1 MQAIWQKTT
10 RVLGAIL
17 FAIAAFMASEARAQG
32 ISLIRDAEIE
42 QALRDYT
49 DPILVAAE
57 LNPADIKIY
66 IVNDPTLNA
75 FVAEGQNIFVHTGLI
90 VAADTPSQLKGVIAH
105 ETGHIAGG
113 HLARSREAQGAA
125 YVPVLASIALG
136 ILAIAA
142 GAPDAGIA
150 LISGAQAFGLAS
162 LSRFTQVQESAA
174 DQAGATFLETSG
186 QTSEGLVDFFAKF
199 RYLEVVSE
207 SRAPPYFKTHPL
219 SADRIEALRTR
230 LAKSPFKDV
239 KDSPA
244 DLQRFALLKAKLEGY
259 LDPPGRVFAR
269 YPKSND
275 SLEAHYA
282 RAVAAYRIPDLG
294 VASQELRYLMA
305 RQPENP
311 YYPELMGQLLFE
323 HQRAEEAVFFN
334 RRAVALKSD
343 SALLDI
349 ALARALNADGPQ
361 SNPDEA
367 VVMLNKAIVL
377 EPDNAYAWSE
387 LASIHDAR
395 GEGGMAR
402 LATAE
407 AYFAIGGY
415 QQAFGFAE
423 RAKRELT
430 EGSVSWRRASDISQL
445 AQAEVRQGQGG

>member
-1 MQAIWQKTT
+1 MQANWLKAT
-10 RVLGAIL
+10 RMLGAAL
-17 FAIAAFMASEARAQG
+17 FAGLALIASDARAQG

-49 DPILVAAE
+49 DPILLAAG
-57 LNPADIKIY
+57 LQPADVKLY
-66 IVNDPTLNA
+66 LVQDPSLNA
-75 FVAEGQNIFVHTGLI
+75 FVAEGQNIFIHTGLI

-113 HLARSREAQGAA
+113 HLARSREAIGQA

-142 GAPDAGIA
+142 GAPDAGVA
-150 LISGAQAFGLAS
+150 LIAGAQQFGYAS
-162 LSRFTQVQESAA
+162 IARFTQVQESAA
-174 DQAGATFLETSG
+174 DQAGATFLEASG
-186 QTSEGLVDFFAKF
+186 QSSAGLIEFFSEF

-219 SADRIEALRTR
+219 SSDRIEALRTR
-230 LAKSPFKDV
+230 LAKSPYRDV

-244 DLQRFALLKAKLEGY
+244 ELLRFKLLKAKLEGY
-259 LDPPGRVFAR
+259 LDPPARVFSR
-269 YPKSND
+269 YPKTDD

-305 RQPENP
+305 RQPDNP

-323 HQRAEEAVFFN
+323 HQRADEALLFN
-334 RRAVALKSD
+334 RRAVALKPNN
-343 SALLDI
+343 ALLDI
-349 ALARALNADGPQ
+349 ALARTLTAAGSQ

-367 VVMLNKAIVL
+367 ITLLNRAIAL
-377 EPDNAYAWSE
+377 EPDNAYAWTE
-387 LASIHDAR
+387 LATIHDTR
-395 GEGGMAR
+395 GEGGLAR

-407 AYFAIGGY
+407 AYYALGGY

-423 RAKRELT
+423 RAKRELS
-430 EGSVSWRRASDISQL
+430 EGSVSWRRAADISQL
-445 AQAEVRQGQGG
+445 AQTEVRQRQGG